1 MANKISPNQLKENTL
16 VKVLGKVTFS
26 RVTRKVDGD
35 ELARENAR
43 RQSHGIPPYSG
54 PFITIT
60 VENARIVP
68 ANPNMMNLEEQ
79 YIQEKFY
86 AKNNTP
92 GVMCYSYNSTS
103 SSFPRLFQ
111 VKELPDGSYDKEH
124 VEEVAPTGEPDSGLE
139 VMLVLRIYKPKNYNN
154 RGVAL
159 DCIIAQSKMRFY
171 EAGSA
176 IGQLKNAGII
186 VDSQLTEND
195 RNEAREHA
203 GAAMPVANAE
213 PTATPVAAPQGDAL
227 SSDAQAVTPVTP
239 IAPTAPAYVNAPTAA
254 AMPQP
259 TPAAAPQVTPI
270 ATAPVDNDTW
280 TCPSCGTATT
290 GKFCNNCGTK
300 KPETSAPV
308 ETAAAGN
315 PYTTPD
321 VMSQVTEPANGA
333 GITWDPNDNNRNY

>member
-68 ANPNMMNLEEQ
+68 ENPNMMNLEEQ

-111 VKELPDGSYDKEH
+111 VKELPDGSYDVGH

-159 DCIIAQSKMRFY
+159 DCVIAQSKMRFY
-171 EAGSA
+171 ESGSA
-176 IGQLKNAGII
+176 IGQLKNTGII
-186 VDSQLTEND
+186 VDSQLTEDD
-195 RNEAREHA
+195 RNKAREHA
-203 GAAMPVANAE
+203 TAAMPVANTE

-227 SSDAQAVTPVTP
+227 SSDVQAATPVTP
-239 IAPTAPAYVNAPTAA
+239 IAPTAPAYATAPAA

-259 TPAAAPQVTPI
+259 TPDTAPHVTPI
-270 ATAPVDNDTW
+270 ATAPTDNDTW
-280 TCPSCGTATT
+280 TCPSCGTVTT

-300 KPETSAPV
+300 NPGPTAAPS
-308 ETAAAGN
+308 AAGN

-321 VMSQVTEPANGA
+321 VMSQVTEPAAGA
-333 GITWDPNDNNRNY
+333 GIQWDPNDNNRNY